1 MERRRRATG
10 GARRTADPDWPKNS
24 RIKGNLFTKVET
36 RLMVS
41 RIHASMI
48 TKCKVQQFLVWEGAE
63 NGRERKNL
71 VQWAARTVEQ
81 LGWWTGDRADL
92 RLLSLRYLVWEWI
105 GGV

>member
-1 MERRRRATG
+1 
-10 GARRTADPDWPKNS
+10 
-24 RIKGNLFTKVET
+24 
-36 RLMVS
+36 
-41 RIHASMI
+41 MI

-92 RLLSLRYLVWEWI
+92 RLLPLRYLVWEWI